1 MVPCQVNRCFIIQY
15 ITRQNHIYP
24 TQTKNLDL
32 LGVQFCKKK
41 KLHPAVFVG
50 MSMQYAYPGVNLH
63 LLRPVYPSYRETT
76 DIYASLNSSEVSRI
90 AGFCTDLRKTFL
102 ENP

>member
-24 TQTKNLDL
+24 TPTKNLDL
-32 LGVQFCKKK
+32 LGVHILQ

-50 MSMQYAYPGVNLH
+50 MCMEYAYPGVNLH

-90 AGFCTDLRKTFL
+90 AGYCTDLRKIFL
-102 ENP
+102 ETP

>member
-24 TQTKNLDL
+24 TPTKNLDL
-32 LGVQFCKKK
+32 LGVQILQ

-50 MSMQYAYPGVNLH
+50 MCMQYAYPGVNLH

-76 DIYASLNSSEVSRI
+76 EIYMQAWTHQK
-90 AGFCTDLRKTFL
+90 CL
-102 ENP
+102 E